1 MTSQRS
7 SGHSVIEA
15 GAEGVHVS
23 AQTDR
28 VEVLDTADVLA
39 LKGRSL
45 GPTPWFALQQDRV
58 DAFARAVADWHW
70 AHNEVERAAR
80 GPFGGTIGHA
90 HLTLSLVPHLFATLL
105 GFAAGEDA
113 MFYGYNRVRF
123 PAPVLVG
130 SSIRL
135 RADIV
140 DVADLGGG
148 EQLTVDLLVEIDGSD
163 RPACAAQ
170 ALFRHYQVTA
180 PD

>member
-1 MTSQRS
+1 M
-7 SGHSVIEA
+7 
-15 GAEGVHVS
+15 S
-23 AQTDR
+23 ARIDR
-28 VEVLDTADVLA
+28 VQALNTAEVRA

-45 GPTPWFALQQDRV
+45 GPTAWLAVQQDRV
-58 DAFARAVADWHW
+58 DAFARAVEDWHW

-90 HLTLSLVPHLFATLL
+90 HLTLSLVPHLFASLL

-123 PAPVLVG
+123 PAPVPVG

-140 DVADLGGG
+140 DVTDLGGG
-148 EQLTVDLLVEIDGSD
+148 EQLTVDLLVESDGAD

-170 ALFRHYQVTA
+170 ALFRHYHVAA

>member
-1 MTSQRS
+1 MST
-7 SGHSVIEA
+7 
-15 GAEGVHVS
+15 
-23 AQTDR
+23 QTDR
-28 VEVLDTADVLA
+28 VQVVSTEDVLA

-45 GPTPWFALQQDRV
+45 GPSAWLPVQQDRV
-58 DAFARAVADWHW
+58 DAFARAVDDWHW
-70 AHNEVERAAR
+70 AHNDSERASR

-90 HLTLSLVPHLFATLL
+90 HLTLSLVPHLFGFLL

-123 PAPVLVG
+123 PAPVPVG
-130 SSIRL
+130 SSVRM

-140 DVADLGGG
+140 DVTDLGGG
-148 EQLTVDLLVEIDGSD
+148 EQLTVDLLIEIDGSE

-170 ALFRHYQVTA
+170 ALFRHYQVKA

>member
-1 MTSQRS
+1 
-7 SGHSVIEA
+7 VVDE
-15 GAEGVHVS
+15 V
-23 AQTDR
+23 DR
-28 VEVLDTADVLA
+28 VLALEAADVLA

-45 GPTPWFALQQDRV
+45 GPTAWLAVEQERV
-58 DAFARAVADWHW
+58 DDFARSVADWHW
-70 AHNEVERAAR
+70 AHNDVERAAR

-90 HLTLSLVPHLFATLL
+90 HLTLSLVPHLFALLL
-105 GFAAGEDA
+105 GFAPGEDA

-123 PAPVLVG
+123 PAPVPVG

-140 DVADLGGG
+140 DVIDLGGG
-148 EQLTVDLLVEIDGSD
+148 EQLTVDLLVEIDGAD

-170 ALFRHYQVTA
+170 ALFRHYHVAA

>member
-1 MTSQRS
+1 MSD
-7 SGHSVIEA
+7 
-15 GAEGVHVS
+15 
-23 AQTDR
+23 QTAR
-28 VEVLDTADVLA
+28 VQVLDPGDVLA

-45 GPTPWFALQQDRV
+45 GPSSWLAVQQERV
-58 DAFARAVADWHW
+58 DGFARAVADWHW

-90 HLTLSLVPHLFATLL
+90 HLTLGLVPHLFGSLL

-135 RADIV
+135 RADVV
-140 DVADLGGG
+140 DVVALDGG
-148 EQLTVDLLVEIDGSD
+148 EQLTADLLVEIHGAD

-170 ALFRHYQVTA
+170 ALFRHYHVTA

>member
-1 MTSQRS
+1 MSTQ
-7 SGHSVIEA
+7 A
-15 GAEGVHVS
+15 
-23 AQTDR
+23 DR
-28 VEVLDTADVLA
+28 VQVLNTAEVLA
-39 LKGRSL
+39 LNGRSL
-45 GPTPWFALQQDRV
+45 GPTPWFTVHQERV

-70 AHNEVERAAR
+70 AHNDVERAAR

-90 HLTLSLVPHLFATLL
+90 HLTLSLVPHLFASLL

-123 PAPVLVG
+123 PAPVPVG
-130 SSIRL
+130 SNIRL

-140 DVADLGGG
+140 DANDLGGG
-148 EQLTVDLLVEIDGSD
+148 EQLTVDLLVELDGAD

-170 ALFRHYQVTA
+170 ALFRHYHVTA